1 MIHEIVSLWTMIVM
15 LFNICNQ
22 SDFTRKQC
30 LTNWDE
36 WLYPELVRGW
46 DLKFGNEVP
55 YQEEKEALRD
65 HESTQTDDN

>member
-22 SDFTRKQC
+22 TDFTRKQC

-55 YQEEKEALRD
+55 YQEEKDALRN
-65 HESTQTDDN
+65 HEQTQTDDN